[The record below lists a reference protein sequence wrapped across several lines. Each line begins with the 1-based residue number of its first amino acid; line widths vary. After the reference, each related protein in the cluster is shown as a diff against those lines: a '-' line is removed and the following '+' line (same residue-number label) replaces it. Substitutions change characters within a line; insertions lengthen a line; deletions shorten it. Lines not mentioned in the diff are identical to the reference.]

1 MKIKRDFV
9 TNSSSTSFVIIV
21 NDEFLKDDFYEA
33 LGIKIESEILPL
45 FQNLYNSF
53 KSNMKNITE
62 NRTLISDF
70 SQETQNKIKNSEKE
84 KKKIF
89 TGSLSSDENLFES
102 FFCCEY
108 FIIENDKLF
117 IDASINSW

>member
-1 MKIKRDFV
+1 MKIKRDFI

-33 LGIKIESEILPL
+33 LGINSESDILPL
-45 FQNLYNSF
+45 FQYLYNSF
-53 KSNMKNITE
+53 RQNMEDVTI
-62 NRTLISDF
+62 NRSLINDF
-70 SQETQNKIKNSEKE
+70 SQETQDIIKQSMKENKNIY
-84 KKKIF
+84 
-89 TGSLSSDENLFES
+89 TGSLSSDNDLFES

-108 FIIENDKLF
+108 FIVENEKMF